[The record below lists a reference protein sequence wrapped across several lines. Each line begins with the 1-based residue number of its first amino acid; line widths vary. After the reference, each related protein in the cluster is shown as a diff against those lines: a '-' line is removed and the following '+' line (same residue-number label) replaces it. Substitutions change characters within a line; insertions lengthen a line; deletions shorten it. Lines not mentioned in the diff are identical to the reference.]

1 MSILKRVLAV
11 LSMGNALGARL
22 QLCSHIMMVVIVSLS
37 EIRIGEGAGKP
48 IGTLFSPLLTLAKF
62 GIHG

>member
-1 MSILKRVLAV
+1 MLAV

-22 QLCSHIMMVVIVSLS
+22 QLCWQIMMVIIVSLS
-37 EIRIGEGAGKP
+37 EIRIGEGTEKP
-48 IGTLFSPLLTLAKF
+48 IGTLFSALLTLAKS

>member
-1 MSILKRVLAV
+1 MSILKRVLAA

-22 QLCSHIMMVVIVSLS
+22 QLCSQIMMVIIVSLS

-48 IGTLFSPLLTLAKF
+48 IGTLFSALLTLAKS